1 MSNDSI
7 FKIWINLATQ
17 ICCLISIL
25 FLWNPWYIFM
35 FYDKQIIIIKV
46 ILSVFFFLWCSLHSY
61 FTYNSASHLLYLNSN
76 SVMNIAQPFYP
87 KWLWPFDILYMQ
99 RTSSNNLK
107 HCFILSTALVL
118 FSFSLH
124 NDRVWVAYWIK
135 WWKWNKSIYISR
147 QTSESFRIG
156 WTLSG

>member
-1 MSNDSI
+1 MSV
-7 FKIWINLATQ
+7 L
-17 ICCLISIL
+17 
-25 FLWNPWYIFM
+25 
-35 FYDKQIIIIKV
+35 
-46 ILSVFFFLWCSLHSY
+46 FFLCSIHLY

-107 HCFILSTALVL
+107 HCFILSTCTCIV
-118 FSFSLH
+118 FFSLH
-124 NDRVWVAYWIK
+124 NDCVWVAYWIK

-156 WTLSG
+156 WTLRWLSETLFHSPCLGSLPEPLVSMPLSRNQQQ